1 MFEPRNKNLSGVQ
14 RRRWGG
20 VYVTKRAEALRQ
32 AVVTIA
38 GALVSFALIYPL
50 CVRFGAG
57 ASPAVLAVA
66 LAIGLG
72 RGDQPADASS
82 LLRKLVALPLVA
94 LAAAAVGLTLVAQP
108 LAGAILFTAGIVL
121 SIWLRNF
128 GARGREVGRVVAL
141 PFITMLV
148 VPVGI
153 DSQAGPAVTAAF
165 VIAAGAVA
173 MICAS
178 ILSRIASRTG
188 FLRRPTEPRFVPPP
202 REARATGLPVATRMA
217 LQMLVALALA
227 FGIGFLLLPAH
238 WSWVVLSAFIVCS
251 GAIGRGDAIYKGILR
266 VAGAACGTL
275 AAALLQAVAP
285 RNAVEDAVLIFAL
298 LFAGIYLRAF
308 SYAYWAACV
317 TLVFALLQGDQHGA
331 AFATF
336 ALRLGGIAIGALC
349 AIAATWFVFPIRTE
363 QVVRRRVA
371 DALAALRGIVAAG
384 GTGDPWHPRHAAMLD
399 HHASELDRVAPPVRL
414 HRRVIGSKSG
424 ADHPATL
431 IERAQELLALARSES
446 TDRAHLG
453 AKMRSLGS
461 LLRGE
466 KD

>member
-1 MFEPRNKNLSGVQ
+1 
-14 RRRWGG
+14 
-20 VYVTKRAEALRQ
+20 
-32 AVVTIA
+32 
-38 GALVSFALIYPL
+38 
-50 CVRFGAG
+50 
-57 ASPAVLAVA
+57 
-66 LAIGLG
+66 
-72 RGDQPADASS
+72 
-82 LLRKLVALPLVA
+82 
-94 LAAAAVGLTLVAQP
+94 
-108 LAGAILFTAGIVL
+108 
-121 SIWLRNF
+121 
-128 GARGREVGRVVAL
+128 
-141 PFITMLV
+141 
-148 VPVGI
+148 
-153 DSQAGPAVTAAF
+153 
-165 VIAAGAVA
+165 
-173 MICAS
+173 
-178 ILSRIASRTG
+178 
-188 FLRRPTEPRFVPPP
+188 
-202 REARATGLPVATRMA
+202 
-217 LQMLVALALA
+217 
-227 FGIGFLLLPAH
+227 
-238 WSWVVLSAFIVCS
+238 
-251 GAIGRGDAIYKGILR
+251 
-266 VAGAACGTL
+266 
-275 AAALLQAVAP
+275 
-285 RNAVEDAVLIFAL
+285 
-298 LFAGIYLRAF
+298 
-308 SYAYWAACV
+308 
-317 TLVFALLQGDQHGA
+317 LVFALLQGDQHGA